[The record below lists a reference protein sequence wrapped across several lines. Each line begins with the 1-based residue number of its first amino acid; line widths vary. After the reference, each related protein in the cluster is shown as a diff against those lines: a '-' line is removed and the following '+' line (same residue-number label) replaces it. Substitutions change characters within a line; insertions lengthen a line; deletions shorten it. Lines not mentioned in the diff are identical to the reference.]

1 MANPQASTENRK
13 SKDFLFLQLRD
24 LPYFRAFLRAIE
36 SSYYQDLPLPTPVYD
51 VGCGDGH
58 FASLTFDKKIDV
70 GLDPWHGPIHEA
82 KKHGAYNSLVEADGA
97 KSPFPSEFFA
107 SGFSNSVLEHIPH
120 IDAVLAE
127 TARVLKKGAPFYFCV
142 PNTRYLSELSISRLI
157 GKRYTEWF
165 RKISRVQHADEPD
178 IWEQRL
184 NRAGFE
190 MIRYWHYFSPS
201 AMRVLEWGHY
211 FGVPSVFARLLTG
224 RWIIARTEWNL
235 FLTKSYV
242 GRYASA
248 EPVKDGTFTF
258 YIAKKK

>member
-1 MANPQASTENRK
+1 MAIRQSSRENPK

-24 LPYFRAFLRAIE
+24 LPYFRAFLRAVE
-36 SSYYQDLPLPTPVYD
+36 SSYYQDLPLLAPIYD

-58 FASLTFDKKIDV
+58 FASLTFEQKIDV

-82 KKHGAYNSLVEADGA
+82 KKFGAYKSLVEADGA
-97 KSPFPSEFFA
+97 KSPFPSEYFA

-127 TARVLKKGAPFYFCV
+127 TARVLKKDAPFYFCV
-142 PNTRYLSELSISRLI
+142 PNTRYLSELSMSRVF
-157 GKRYTEWF
+157 GKSYTEWF
-165 RKISRVQHADEPD
+165 RRISRVQHADEPD
-178 IWEQRL
+178 VWKERL
-184 NRAGFE
+184 ERAGFE

-224 RWIIARTEWNL
+224 RWIIAPTQWNL
-235 FLTKSYV
+235 AMTKRYV
-242 GRYASA
+242 GRYAST

-258 YIAKKK
+258 YIAKKR